1 MFQKK
6 GVGTRR
12 LISRGFAARDGS
24 AVKSHSNILQRL
36 RRQISL
42 NYYTIPPATHAMGFA
57 PADAPENWVRE
68 NFGSDVSVR
77 PTACTDS
84 GGRGKNTQLGRVG
97 REGNPRRVPCVFR
110 AHKRSYSSGKSRLT
124 FNFLCLTED
133 KSFLK
138 KS

>member
-24 AVKSHSNILQRL
+24 AVKSHSNILQRF
-36 RRQISL
+36 RHQISL
-42 NYYTIPPATHAMGFA
+42 DYYTIPPAMHAMGFA

-84 GGRGKNTQLGRVG
+84 GGRGKNTQLGRE
-97 REGNPRRVPCVFR
+97 RNPRRVPCVFR
-110 AHKRSYSSGKSRLT
+110 GHKRSGKSSGKSRLT
-124 FNFLCLTED
+124 FLVLD
-133 KSFLK
+133 
-138 KS
+138 